1 MYKFD
6 PKIMNSKFKSKCKK
20 CGKVI
25 FRDEKIIYYPKD
37 KEVFCFACGE
47 SDYLAFL
54 SSVEDE
60 DRYNNGYC

>member
-6 PKIMNSKFKSKCKK
+6 PRILNAKYKSKCPT
-20 CGKVI
+20 CGKTI
-25 FRDEKIIYYPKD
+25 CRGEKIVYYPKD
-37 KEVFCFACGE
+37 KKAFCFACGE

-60 DRYNNGYC
+60 DRYINGYC